1 MKTSGSEISFPIGG
15 IGAGCIG
22 LKANGE
28 FIDWEI
34 FNAPGKGKR
43 LGLSHFCVRALDEN
57 GKPIA
62 AKVLH
67 GDAYPPYSGELQGK
81 FGHGVEKGTL
91 AGLPHFRDVS
101 FEGKFPMAH
110 LEFRDEGFPGPVF
123 LDAWS
128 VFVPGDSEISSLP
141 VACYELTFTN
151 NTAQSLSYSG
161 VLCLCN
167 HFSPPH
173 AYNRLENNDSRTY
186 LKLLCDLPQDDL
198 QYGELIAAT
207 DAAST
212 SGQEYLYRGI
222 WSDEW
227 EVYWHDVSKFGK
239 LPPRSYPGI
248 SEDKAS
254 DGALE
259 AQILLAPG
267 ETKSIRYLI
276 AWYFPNRNNN
286 WSGYSPEKEAEL
298 ALMGVPNKWRN
309 YYATNWTDAQEIA
322 DIVLDKYSE
331 LRKQVSTFTEAFY
344 SSTIPEPALE
354 RIGADLSILVSPT
367 CLRLESGT
375 FYGWEGVHANRGS
388 CEGSCAHVWNY
399 AQALPLLFPDL
410 ERSMRIAHLK
420 CGMDEN
426 DGLHFRLKL
435 PLGIQAAAS
444 DYRPCVD
451 GTFGEVMKCYREWR
465 ISGDNA
471 FLREVYPI
479 LERVMAYT
487 WSDKNYDHWDPDGQG
502 ILVGRQHHTLDL
514 ELFGPNA
521 WLQCH
526 YLGALKAMAT
536 MAAAMGKPD
545 DERKYLEMFDRGKA
559 YTKDE
564 LFNGEYFI
572 QKIDIKDEAL
582 LRQYTGNPLLQGKD
596 NAYDRYWD
604 EEHGQI
610 KYQIAQGVEIDM
622 PLAQA
627 YADLYGI
634 GELLD
639 RAQLRST
646 LKAIHRHN
654 FHKSMRDVAN
664 TWRIFSLNDEAGT
677 MICTWP
683 EGVEKPVIPLSYN
696 CETMSGFEWM
706 FAVNL
711 VLNDMLDEAEEV
723 SRAIS
728 DRYDGVKRNPWNE
741 IECGSNYARSM
752 ANYALLQAYAGFH
765 YDMVEGSFSFSPK
778 LPGSFR
784 TFWSIGVAWGI
795 WERLD
800 NGTRCIT
807 VLHGKLKLNCLDA
820 HQISL
825 ELNAGEHF
833 EY

>member
-1 MKTSGSEISFPIGG
+1 MKSQGSEISFPVGG

-34 FNAPGKGKR
+34 FNAPGKGRR
-43 LGLSHFCVRALDEN
+43 LGFSHFCVRALDAE
-57 GKPIA
+57 GKPIVTR
-62 AKVLH
+62 VLH
-67 GDAYPPYSGELQGK
+67 GDAYPPYSGELQNA
-81 FGHGVEKGTL
+81 FGHGVDKRTL
-91 AGLPHFRDVS
+91 AGLPHFRQVA

-110 LEFRDEGFPGPVF
+110 LEFNDADFPGPVS

-161 VLCLCN
+161 VLCLCSQ
-167 HFSPPH
+167 FGPPH
-173 AYNRLENNDSRTY
+173 AYNLIENAGSRTY
-186 LKLLCDLPQDDL
+186 LKLLCDLPKDEL
-198 QYGELIAAT
+198 QYGEVIATT
-207 DAAST
+207 DAEST
-212 SGQEYLYRGI
+212 SGQEYLYRGS
-222 WSDEW
+222 WSDAW
-227 EVYWHDVSKFGK
+227 EVYWHDVSSFGK
-239 LPPRSYPGI
+239 LPPRHYPGV
-248 SEDKAS
+248 SPDKAS
-254 DGALE
+254 IGAIE
-259 AQILLAPG
+259 AQVSLAPG

-276 AWYFPNRNNN
+276 SWYFPNRKND
-286 WSGYSPEKEAEL
+286 WSKYPPEKEAEL
-298 ALMGVPNKWRN
+298 AEMGVPNRWLN
-309 YYATNWTDAQEIA
+309 YYATRWPGAQAVADA
-322 DIVLDKYSE
+322 VLDKYGE
-331 LRKQVSTFTEAFY
+331 LHGKVSTFTKAFY

-367 CLRLESGT
+367 CLRLEDGT

-410 ERSMRIAHLK
+410 ERSMRLAHLK
-420 CGMDEN
+420 YGVDEN
-426 DGLHFRLKL
+426 DGFHFRLNL
-435 PLGIQAAAS
+435 PLGIRASAADFRSCA
-444 DYRPCVD
+444 D
-451 GTFGEVMKCYREWR
+451 GTFGEIMKCYREWR
-465 ISGDNA
+465 VSGDKT
-471 FLREVYPI
+471 FLKEVYPI
-479 LERVMAYT
+479 LKRVIAYA
-487 WSDKNYDHWDPDGQG
+487 WSEKNYDRWDVGGEG
-502 ILVGRQHHTLDL
+502 ILRGRQHHTLDL
-514 ELFGPNA
+514 ELFGPNV

-536 MAAAMGKPD
+536 MAAAMGEP
-545 DERKYLEMFDRGKA
+545 EAEHKYLEMLDNGKA
-559 YTKDE
+559 YIRDE
-564 LFNGEYFI
+564 LFDGDHFI
-572 QKIDIKDEAL
+572 QKIDVGDEAIL
-582 LRQYTGNPLLQGKD
+582 HQYKGNPLSQD
-596 NAYDRYWD
+596 MDSAYDLYWD
-604 EEHGQI
+604 AEHSQI
-610 KYQIAQGVEIDM
+610 KYQIGGGVEIDM

-627 YADLYGI
+627 YADLYGL

-677 MICTWP
+677 VMCSWP

-711 VLNDMLDEAEEV
+711 VLNGMLEEADEV
-723 SRAIS
+723 IRAIS

-752 ANYALLQAYAGFH
+752 ASYALLQAYSGFQ
-765 YDMVEGSFSFSPK
+765 YDMVEGRLSFAPR
-778 LPGSFR
+778 LPGEFR
-784 TFWSIGVAWGI
+784 IFWSIGEAWGT
-795 WERLD
+795 WERLED
-800 NGTRCIT
+800 DTRCIN
-807 VLHGKLKLNCLDA
+807 VLNGTLKLNCLDS
-820 HQISL
+820 HRVNL
-825 ELNAGEHF
+825 ELRAGECF